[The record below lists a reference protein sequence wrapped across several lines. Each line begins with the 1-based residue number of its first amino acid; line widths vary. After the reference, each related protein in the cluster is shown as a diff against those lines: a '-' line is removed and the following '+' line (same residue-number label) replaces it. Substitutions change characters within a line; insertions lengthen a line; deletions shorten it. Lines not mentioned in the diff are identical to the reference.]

1 MAEKENVESIQKTVE
16 KAERDRKARKQVEE
30 HANKALDKLKVEY
43 APIEKIKPNDY
54 NPNRQSD
61 HDFEMLCRSI
71 EEDGF
76 TQPIIVLDDY
86 TIVDGE
92 HRWRAGK
99 TVGLK
104 ELPVVKV
111 DMTKEQA
118 RVSTIRHNKAR
129 GSHNIQLEAHVI
141 KELRDLGATDWM
153 KDSLLMD
160 DTDIHKMLD
169 EIPEADIPDFTI
181 KRDKNGKVDIK
192 EQQRMS
198 DEIRKI
204 QDEKRKQHADEHRKA
219 MANDQRF
226 FKLNLIFDGD
236 EGTVVKNALGSNPG
250 EALLEF
256 CKKEMQTA

>member
-1 MAEKENVESIQKTVE
+1 MAEKANVHSIQETVES
-16 KAERDRKARKQVEE
+16 AERDRKARKKVEE
-30 HANKALDKLKVEY
+30 HAKKALDKLKVEY
-43 APIEKIKPNDY
+43 VPVEKVKPNDY

-61 HDFEMLCRSI
+61 HDFEMLCRSM

-76 TQPIIVLDDY
+76 TQPIIVLPDY

-99 TVGLK
+99 TIGMK
-104 ELPVVKV
+104 KIPVVKV

-153 KDSLLMD
+153 KESLLMD

-169 EIPEADIPDFTI
+169 EIPDADIPDFTI
-181 KRDKNGKVDIK
+181 QRDTNGKVDIK
-192 EQQRMS
+192 AMQEKS
-198 DEIRKI
+198 DEMRKI

-236 EGTVVKNALGSNPG
+236 EGTTVKEALGSNPG
-250 EALLEF
+250 EQLLEF
-256 CKKEMQTA
+256 CRKEIA